1 MSGVNGLEKY
11 RIYWSINRKSRSDY
25 CHVHL
30 KRSLLVPFLRDQAKR
45 REVDVIF

>member
-11 RIYWSINRKSRSDY
+11 RIYWSINWKSRSDY
-25 CHVHL
+25 CQVHL
-30 KRSLLVPFLRDQAKR
+30 ERSLLAPFLRDQAKL

>member
-11 RIYWSINRKSRSDY
+11 RIYLSINRKSRSDS

-30 KRSLLVPFLRDQAKR
+30 ERSLLAPFSRDQAKL
-45 REVDVIF
+45 REVEVIF

>member
-11 RIYWSINRKSRSDY
+11 RIYWSINRKSWSDY

-30 KRSLLVPFLRDQAKR
+30 ERSFLAPLLCDQAKL